1 MPVSVDSTH
10 FKTSCNRIPGPWE
23 CTWTKINKQWWCQS
37 TSCRNNWEQL
47 DLQSVHILWKIDT
60 QLTLWKWKGTYIFNS
75 NTAVF
80 GNNWHE
86 QTKWPWENFGASPCQ
101 CHCAHLVRWNLE
113 FATCCCYGG
122 FGFTEISQ
130 TCLKSPLGSPGPR
143 DWALIAAVPQH
154 SKRTLARNQSR
165 DAMEAKT
172 GNVRGDAIEEVQ
184 QHTKKG
190 DCNLTLP
197 SCGRIWNN
205 SLKAAALKAQ
215 LFFFVT

>member
-1 MPVSVDSTH
+1 MVPKH
-10 FKTSCNRIPGPWE
+10 KL
-23 CTWTKINKQWWCQS
+23 Q
-37 TSCRNNWEQL
+37 EQL
-47 DLQSVHILWKIDT
+47 GAAGSLV
-60 QLTLWKWKGTYIFNS
+60 GPYIVKNWHSIVVMKMKRNIYMFNS
-75 NTAVF
+75 NTVVF

-101 CHCAHLVRWNLE
+101 CHCSHLVRWNLE

-154 SKRTLARNQSR
+154 SKRTLDRNQSQ
-165 DAMEAKT
+165 DALEAKT

-184 QHTKKG
+184 QHTQKKAIVTSHCHRVVESG
-190 DCNLTLP
+190 TTVSKQRHWKRNCF
-197 SCGRIWNN
+197 
-205 SLKAAALKAQ
+205 SLSHKTTNHK
-215 LFFFVT
+215 